1 MGVVVQGVFPPLESV
16 LQPLA
21 VSCSAAP
28 PEAASW
34 DQAQRLWWVL
44 WSRCPGVGWVR
55 LGQLIR
61 HFGSLEAAWRA
72 PTDQLA
78 LRMGWGASPR
88 LRVDAYRRSWGADP
102 LPRLA
107 DSGAG
112 RRVLVPGD
120 RRWPEGVQG
129 LVRPPLVLH
138 WQGRGELW
146 SQLCRRR
153 AVAVVGTRR
162 PSSHGLA
169 MAERLGAAL
178 ARAGWPVVS
187 GLAEGIDAAA
197 HLGCLAEQGQ
207 PVAVLGTPLDRVYPR
222 HHGELQ
228 RRVSQQGLLVSEL
241 ASGAAVRA
249 GHFASRNRLLVALAA
264 AVVVVECPEASGAL
278 HSAEWAWSQGLPL
291 WVVPGDAGKRS
302 ALGSNRLLA
311 HGATPLLDPDDLIAL
326 LGDGPLGSRALSTGP
341 MRSHLGPRKSRL
353 LLAVGEGASLEQLTA
368 RLGQSA
374 SELAPQLL
382 ELELMGALRAE
393 PGLQWRP
400 CGSPGGS
407 V

>member
-1 MGVVVQGVFPPLESV
+1 MGDVVQGVFSSFGAVAPPLGF
-16 LQPLA
+16 PLGA
-21 VSCSAAP
+21 SRA
-28 PEAASW
+28 EARCW

-61 HFGSLEAAWRA
+61 EFGSLESAWRA
-72 PTDQLA
+72 PAEQLA
-78 LRMGWGASPR
+78 QRLGWGAAPLHS
-88 LRVDAYRRSWGADP
+88 VDTYRRSWGVDP
-102 LPRLA
+102 LPQLA
-107 DSGAG
+107 ASGSG

-129 LVRPPLVLH
+129 LARPPLALY
-138 WQGRGELW
+138 WQGRGALW
-146 SQLCRRR
+146 SQLCLRR

-162 PSSHGLA
+162 PSGHGLA

-197 HLGCLAEQGQ
+197 HRGCLAEQGL
-207 PVAVLGTPLDRVYPR
+207 PVAVLGTPLERVYPR

-241 ASGAAVRA
+241 APGAGVRA

-264 AVVVVECPEASGAL
+264 AVVVVECPEVSGAL

-311 HGATPLLDPDDLIAL
+311 HGATPLLDPGDLIAL
-326 LGDGPLGSRALSTGP
+326 LGDGPLGAPALSSRTPLSAQGP
-341 MRSHLGPRKSRL
+341 GHSRL
-353 LLAVGEGASLEQLTA
+353 LQAVGEGASLEQLVA
-368 RLGQSA
+368 KLGESA

-382 ELELMGALRAE
+382 ELELVGVLRAE

-400 CGSPGGS
+400 C
-407 V
+407 

>member
-1 MGVVVQGVFPPLESV
+1 MGDVVQGVFSAFEAA
-16 LQPLA
+16 LQPLPIPSSAMPQEA
-21 VSCSAAP
+21 VP
-28 PEAASW
+28 W

-61 HFGSLEAAWRA
+61 EFGSLEAAWRA
-72 PTDQLA
+72 PADQLA
-78 LRMGWGASPR
+78 LRVGWGVSLR
-88 LRVDAYRRSWGADP
+88 LSVDTYRRSWGADP

-107 DSGAG
+107 ASGAG

-129 LVRPPLVLH
+129 LARPPLVLN
-138 WQGRGELW
+138 WQGRGGLW

-178 ARAGWPVVS
+178 AQAGWPVVS

-197 HLGCLAEQGQ
+197 HRGCLAKHGQ
-207 PVAVLGTPLDRVYPR
+207 PVAVLGTPLERVYPR

-241 ASGAAVRA
+241 APGASVRA
-249 GHFASRNRLLVALAA
+249 GHFATRNRLLVALAA

-311 HGATPLLDPDDLIAL
+311 HGATPLLDPADLIGL
-326 LGDGPLGSRALSTGP
+326 LGDGPLGSPALAACS
-341 MRSHLGPRKSRL
+341 MSSHHALGKSRL
-353 LLAVGEGASLEQLTA
+353 LQAVGEGASLEQLTA

-382 ELELMGALRAE
+382 ELELVGALRAE

-400 CGSPGGS
+400 C
-407 V
+407 